1 MTDVFDLGKSIAGV
15 GKTMDAVLGDLGGV
29 DTPELKSAART
40 LMQSMRKTL
49 RRSKGAPSQPGE
61 PPAAEEGR
69 LAGSVRDGV
78 LGAGRWV
85 GPTDFKAPWL
95 EEGVDDRKHKTRP
108 SNAAHRA
115 LSHLVGRNR
124 LEKRPFM
131 DASLAAVQN
140 DLVDV
145 MVSGIQRRKD
155 L

>member
-1 MTDVFDLGKSIAGV
+1 MTDFDLTKELRGATKV
-15 GKTMDAVLGDLGGV
+15 MDDLLGDLGGV
-29 DTPELKSAART
+29 DTPELKSAAKA
-40 LMQSMRKTL
+40 LMLSMRKTL
-49 RRSKGAPSQPGE
+49 RQKKGAPSGPGE

-78 LGAGRWV
+78 LGAARWV

-95 EEGVDDRKHKTRP
+95 EEGVDDRKHKKGP
-108 SNAAHRA
+108 GNAAHRA
-115 LSHLVGRNR
+115 LGRLLGRNR

-131 DASLAAVQN
+131 DRSLAAAQGEMT
-140 DLVDV
+140 DV